1 MKLERGDGMKRILGI
16 CVICIYLPLFWILRA
31 EAGECSETIETVEF
45 EALDAQMMMDVLV
58 TESKAEN
65 KSDEGIAIEDAQMLM
80 QIAMAEAEGEGV
92 EGKAMVMAVV
102 LNRVADERFPDNV
115 HDVIFAKG
123 QFSPI
128 SDGRYYQVTPD
139 VECHLALAEIE
150 CGKYDNIDALYFE
163 NATGSWQSEKCEYLY
178 TVGHHRFY
186 RD

>member
-1 MKLERGDGMKRILGI
+1 
-16 CVICIYLPLFWILRA
+16 
-31 EAGECSETIETVEF
+31 
-45 EALDAQMMMDVLV
+45 
-58 TESKAEN
+58 
-65 KSDEGIAIEDAQMLM
+65 
-80 QIAMAEAEGEGV
+80 
-92 EGKAMVMAVV
+92 MVMAVV